1 MIQIVPADTEAHIQ
15 SAITLSQEY
24 VTWMIAAIREH
35 YPELDLA
42 EFTSEHD
49 YDDLRQKF
57 PGEHVPP
64 DGRLYVALNDG
75 QAGGMIALG
84 KLSDSVCE
92 MRTLFV
98 RPDMRGLG
106 MGKRLVDT
114 ILQDARAIG
123 YHHMRLDTLGF
134 MEDALRMY
142 RALGFEPIAAYRDVS
157 DSLKQHIRFLELD
170 LREGTMPPIDA
181 L

>member
-1 MIQIVPADTEAHIQ
+1 MIQIIPADTEAHIQ

-24 VTWMIAAIREH
+24 VTWMTTAIREH

-49 YDDLRQKF
+49 YGDLRQKF

-64 DGRLYVALNDG
+64 FGRLYVALNDG

-98 RPDMRGLG
+98 RPEMRGLG
-106 MGKRLVDT
+106 MGKQLVEI
-114 ILQDARAIG
+114 ILQDARTIG
-123 YHHMRLDTLGF
+123 YTHMRLDTLGF
-134 MEDALRMY
+134 MDSALRMY
-142 RALGFEPIAAYRDVS
+142 RSLGFRPISPYRDVS
-157 DSLKQHIRFLELD
+157 ASLRQHIRFLELD
-170 LREGTMPPIDA
+170 LRSA
-181 L
+181 